1 MTARVHRECERVSI
15 SVFRLFLGRRR
26 CCCCGCCLM
35 ASRIS
40 RECEEFQ
47 KNQNATLSVRRAY
60 HGHGRW
66 VVSSNC
72 IVPNIHL
79 CIIFGSSVLF
89 SSFVSIN
96 GIGEFIFFSCPSDT
110 YSAHCRGEEIE
121 RERAKKNEQSFSIM
135 ETLVHSDP
143 PRVCGARACTHRM

>member
-96 GIGEFIFFSCPSDT
+96 GIGEVFFFISVGYIFCALPRRRDR
-110 YSAHCRGEEIE
+110 A
-121 RERAKKNEQSFSIM
+121 RESEKKRTIILHHGNIGTF
-135 ETLVHSDP
+135 
-143 PRVCGARACTHRM
+143 